1 MKAAPHATAGGAEA
15 SESAR
20 FWRPAAKRRAKR
32 GDHASRL
39 RPRLRQPIRRI
50 RPYIGRLREHCVDRA
65 SRPGVWT
72 AGALPLHCRYGGGRA
87 AITAAIIILTTAC
100 HARWLRRS
108 RGRRPPWRRRRA
120 SGHGGGEKLL
130 RQVFEELLRQVL
142 RRLVREAEAAD
153 QRIAVFHDYRESII

>member
-20 FWRPAAKRRAKR
+20 FWRLAAKRRAR
-32 GDHASRL
+32 NGDHASRL

-50 RPYIGRLREHCVDRA
+50 RPYIGRLSEHCVDRE

-72 AGALPLHCRYGGGRA
+72 VGALPLHCQYGGGRA
-87 AITAAIIILTTAC
+87 ATTAAISILTTAC

-120 SGHGGGEKLL
+120 SGHGGGE
-130 RQVFEELLRQVL
+130 ELLRQVYTATW
-142 RRLVREAEAAD
+142 RRRAAEGRQDMVEA
-153 QRIAVFHDYRESII
+153 RSF